1 MYITFQIILR
11 LFKTSLL
18 DASFVDFVELLGM
31 LIKKAYPYL
40 WFELQAHSSFYLRGL
55 TLCVPQK
62 VCFVL
67 KILYGNWIL
76 KHFPQYSHFKSSN
89 IGETIYQG
97 LFSFSVCWIQSCFES
112 SLRHV
117 YYLGWSTYYV
127 VGSKYPS
134 TPNWYCR
141 SVAKTPSGK
150 RKVFSNVVYL
160 IDLLGM
166 LKTKYFM

>member
-1 MYITFQIILR
+1 MTKCAWYTQHLHKMWRIHLNINQYFKFWVFRDIIGCLLYITFQIILR
-11 LFKTSLL
+11 LFKSSLL

-67 KILYGNWIL
+67 KILYGNWFL

-89 IGETIYQG
+89 TGETIYQG

-112 SLRHV
+112 S
-117 YYLGWSTYYV
+117 
-127 VGSKYPS
+127 
-134 TPNWYCR
+134 
-141 SVAKTPSGK
+141 
-150 RKVFSNVVYL
+150 
-160 IDLLGM
+160 
-166 LKTKYFM
+166 